1 MNGRFILALLMA
13 CEIKKA
19 DTKTSFAFITSH
31 RAPVKTVTNKKAR
44 VARSAAGILRYSDG
58 PLVSVCFSLV
68 VHDVQLFTNFNLD
81 IASLHIT

>member
-1 MNGRFILALLMA
+1 MA

-44 VARSAAGILRYSDG
+44 VAQYGRSAAGILRYSDG
-58 PLVSVCFSLV
+58 PLVSV
-68 VHDVQLFTNFNLD
+68 
-81 IASLHIT
+81 